1 MTGDPVVSSRASEG
15 LERMALMKGV
25 TTMRTFV
32 ATAAAIVLAVG
43 VSLAAQAKP
52 DFSGRWVMDPSPAAP
67 AGDTGGRGAGGRGAG
82 ATGFQPGFGPEIT
95 IKHDAKALTITRGQG
110 SPLVYNLDGTDSKNM
125 VTRGGQQQEQI
136 ARATWE
142 GNKLVIA
149 TEVNFQGNVAEQRR
163 VLSLEGGNL
172 VIDQTNPGRNGGPPI
187 KVVYKKG

>member
-1 MTGDPVVSSRASEG
+1 
-15 LERMALMKGV
+15 
-25 TTMRTFV
+25 MRTFV
-32 ATAAAIVLAVG
+32 AMATAIIVAVG
-43 VSLAAQAKP
+43 VNVAAQAKP
-52 DFSGRWVMDPSPAAP
+52 DFSGKWVMDPPPAAP
-67 AGDTGGRGAGGRGAG
+67 AGDAGGRGAGSRGAAG

-95 IKHDAKALTITRGQG
+95 IKQDAKALTITRGQG

-142 GNKLVIA
+142 GNTLVIA

-163 VLSLEGGNL
+163 ALSLEGGNL